1 MKCPISL
8 AIPAACLLLCSHKAC
23 TFTLHPSFSRSLF
36 HSRLAPRPLFA
47 TAMEE
52 AQALKAQAERM
63 RLEAEKMDAQLTL
76 EKVQS
81 LERKLNDKTWREKHP
96 EQEAELREK
105 LQDLNN
111 KIQGKPPIRRKS
123 VTSTTREDKGETRNS
138 KAAQSSRSQM
148 TPRRRKTNEK
158 PIAGFDPDDLKLYL
172 PVARSIEERMANAT
186 MEEKLDAFRQTPEL
200 QKHFSD
206 KIQELLVQPMQELS
220 RLEAAKRE
228 YLQSTSSVER
238 EQLKREIHQLEAA
251 MEKDSPF
258 LFSSSVYR
266 EVPKMSDDELQERL
280 NAIKALPE
288 VMQCLYKKRND
299 VPLDSD
305 LRLAILLEHYE
316 PQLQLLEQVQMLSP
330 LDDESRQEAI
340 KGYTSLPLMV
350 QEQFCKSIGLD
361 PSTDAATV
369 VEKLEGGASEL
380 NLGFGK
386 VVVEAAKQAD
396 LPEYSDI
403 EFVDRSRYI
412 EEFIPAI
419 PRMEATRP
427 TPEEIELFSTQ
438 ILDRDTFTLTSKPER
453 VMGGYYLR
461 GESKFENDGDKLVEK
476 LTEKL
481 AKSSLKDDLQFFYIP
496 DPSPLT
502 DEEIEAGIRTIP
514 LLAVTSKNSK
524 QFYNVARPQIKA
536 LVSSLGIVSTFVFAL
551 GSCGMNGDMM
561 ELAQQGLDSGN
572 VDVSWFADAFFTTF
586 ISMLGIQAAHELG
599 HRIIAWRD
607 KVSAPMASDWLN
619 HTFT

>member
-96 EQEAELREK
+96 EQ
-105 LQDLNN
+105 
-111 KIQGKPPIRRKS
+111 IQGKPPIRRKS

-228 YLQSTSSVER
+228 YLQSTS
-238 EQLKREIHQLEAA
+238 Q
-251 MEKDSPF
+251 
-258 LFSSSVYR
+258 
-266 EVPKMSDDELQERL
+266 
-280 NAIKALPE
+280 
-288 VMQCLYKKRND
+288 
-299 VPLDSD
+299 
-305 LRLAILLEHYE
+305 
-316 PQLQLLEQVQMLSP
+316 
-330 LDDESRQEAI
+330 
-340 KGYTSLPLMV
+340 
-350 QEQFCKSIGLD
+350 
-361 PSTDAATV
+361 
-369 VEKLEGGASEL
+369 
-380 NLGFGK
+380 
-386 VVVEAAKQAD
+386 
-396 LPEYSDI
+396 
-403 EFVDRSRYI
+403 
-412 EEFIPAI
+412 
-419 PRMEATRP
+419 
-427 TPEEIELFSTQ
+427 
-438 ILDRDTFTLTSKPER
+438 
-453 VMGGYYLR
+453 
-461 GESKFENDGDKLVEK
+461 
-476 LTEKL
+476 
-481 AKSSLKDDLQFFYIP
+481 
-496 DPSPLT
+496 
-502 DEEIEAGIRTIP
+502 
-514 LLAVTSKNSK
+514 
-524 QFYNVARPQIKA
+524 
-536 LVSSLGIVSTFVFAL
+536 
-551 GSCGMNGDMM
+551 
-561 ELAQQGLDSGN
+561 
-572 VDVSWFADAFFTTF
+572 
-586 ISMLGIQAAHELG
+586 
-599 HRIIAWRD
+599 
-607 KVSAPMASDWLN
+607 
-619 HTFT
+619 